1 MTGKGRRGFISLM
14 TGAALGAARRG
25 EPQAPAK
32 ASMEEAG
39 ARRQQLSRALREL
52 NDTAGLGIAPDDV
65 DRAKAYATAA
75 ILELEKKLRPLRL
88 RDDLDLPVV
97 FRARRRR

>member
-1 MTGKGRRGFISLM
+1 MSGKGRRGFIGLL
-14 TGAALGAARRG
+14 TGAAVGAARGG

-32 ASMEEAG
+32 ASMDEAG
-39 ARRQQLSRALREL
+39 GRRQRLARVLREL

-65 DRAKAYATAA
+65 DGAETYATAA
-75 ILELEKKLRPLRL
+75 ILEMEKKLRPVRL
-88 RDDLDLPVV
+88 EDDLDLPVV

>member
-1 MTGKGRRGFISLM
+1 MTGKGRRGFIGLL

-39 ARRQQLSRALREL
+39 ARRQRLARVLREL

-65 DRAKAYATAA
+65 DRAEAYATAA
-75 ILELEKKLRPLRL
+75 ILEMEKKLRPVRL
-88 RDDLDLPVV
+88 RDDLDVPVV